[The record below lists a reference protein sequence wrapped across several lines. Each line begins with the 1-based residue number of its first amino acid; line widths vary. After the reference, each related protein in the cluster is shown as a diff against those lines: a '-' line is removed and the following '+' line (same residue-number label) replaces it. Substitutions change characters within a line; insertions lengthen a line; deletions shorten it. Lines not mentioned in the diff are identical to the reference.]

1 MQRKQICLCL
11 LGSVISKLCIASVSQ
26 RILPR
31 YPYLHKKVH
40 KKSFDLHENQL
51 YTENSFSYDLFYTYR
66 SKELGNGQFP

>member
-40 KKSFDLHENQL
+40 KKVLIYMKINFIHKTHFHMTCFTLIGQ
-51 YTENSFSYDLFYTYR
+51 R
-66 SKELGNGQFP
+66 S